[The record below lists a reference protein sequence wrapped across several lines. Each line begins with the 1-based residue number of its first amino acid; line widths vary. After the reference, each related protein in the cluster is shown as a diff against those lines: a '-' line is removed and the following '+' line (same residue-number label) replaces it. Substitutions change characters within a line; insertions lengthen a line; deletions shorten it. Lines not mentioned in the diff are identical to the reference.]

1 MNTKRTKS
9 VIAAGIFL
17 IGLGVLVMT
26 GSWWPGIMLVIGL
39 SIGADRAFRGSY
51 VQASTAFTVCSVI
64 GLASSVDIPW
74 NIFGPFILISLGAI
88 LLVQGLVSRRGENT
102 RND

>member
-9 VIAAGIFL
+9 GIAGGIFL

-26 GSWWPGIMLVIGL
+26 GSWWPGIMFVIGL
-39 SIGADRAFRGSY
+39 AIAADRAVRGNY
-51 VQASTAFTVCSVI
+51 VQALAAFAICSVI
-64 GLASSVDIPW
+64 GLVSSVNIPW

-88 LLVQGLVSRRGENT
+88 VLVQGFVSRQGKNT
-102 RND
+102 RDE

>member
-9 VIAAGIFL
+9 GIAGGMLL

-26 GSWWPGIMLVIGL
+26 GSWWPGIMFVIGL
-39 SIGADRAFRGSY
+39 SVGAERAFRGNY
-51 VQASTAFTVCSVI
+51 VQALTAFTVCSVI
-64 GLASSVDIPW
+64 GLVASVDIPW

-88 LLVQGLVSRRGENT
+88 ILVQGLMSRRGENT